1 MVMPLWDE
9 NPFAAPVRPV
19 VTWTLLALNVAIFAV
34 QLGAPSDQVAEWTL
48 GFGATPAAVL
58 HLDPMAIGLQREG
71 GMGWVWPSM
80 TLVTYMF
87 LHGDF
92 GHLVGN
98 MLFLWVFGDNIE
110 QAIGRGRFLL
120 FYLLCGIA
128 AALVYVATVPHS
140 TDPLI
145 GASGAI
151 AGIVAAYAMVRPCQV
166 LTVLLF
172 GIPLRLG
179 AVWIL
184 GIWLI
189 WQIWQIAGSSSDG
202 VAYWAHIGG
211 FVAGAILFPL
221 LKTPDV
227 RLFECL
233 RPDSIKLETAP
244 ADRVDTVPTPPLG
257 TAPKVHPR
265 RIG

>member
-19 VTWTLLALNVAIFAV
+19 VTWSLLAVNVAVFLL
-34 QLGAPSDQVAEWTL
+34 QFGASSDQIAEWTV

-58 HLDPMAIGLQREG
+58 NLEPVAVGLQQG
-71 GMGWVWPSM
+71 ATLGWVWPSL

-92 GHLVGN
+92 GHLLGN

-120 FYLLCGIA
+120 FYLLCGVA

-151 AGIVAAYAMVRPCQV
+151 AGIVAAYAMVRPCQK
-166 LTVLLF
+166 LTVLVF
-172 GIPLRLG
+172 GIPLRLS
-179 AVWIL
+179 AFWIL
-184 GIWLI
+184 GIWGI
-189 WQIWQIAGSSSDG
+189 WQIWQIAGASSDG
-202 VAYWAHIGG
+202 VAYWAHVGG

-227 RLFECL
+227 RLFDCI
-233 RPDSIKLETAP
+233 RPDTIKLEATQP
-244 ADRVDTVPTPPLG
+244 ERVDTAPTPPLG
-257 TAPKVHPR
+257 TAPPA
-265 RIG
+265 